1 MAKATSTS
9 KVTFGKGQKKRKG
22 IHAKNKSSWNHK
34 SKNYKKR
41 TMAKVDK
48 HEDIRVCGFSVSIY
62 ERPKH
67 YEAQFIYCNPNNMDS
82 RIEKSI
88 DYLGKEGF
96 FKENKRIK
104 ATTIH
109 LSNSYPSDNPN
120 E

>member
-1 MAKATSTS
+1 MAKAKRNVRASTL
-9 KVTFGKGQKKRKG
+9 KTNHRG
-22 IHAKNKSSWNHK
+22 IIRAKITKSV
-34 SKNYKKR
+34 

-104 ATTIH
+104 ATTNH
-109 LSNSYPSDNPN
+109 LSNS
-120 E
+120 